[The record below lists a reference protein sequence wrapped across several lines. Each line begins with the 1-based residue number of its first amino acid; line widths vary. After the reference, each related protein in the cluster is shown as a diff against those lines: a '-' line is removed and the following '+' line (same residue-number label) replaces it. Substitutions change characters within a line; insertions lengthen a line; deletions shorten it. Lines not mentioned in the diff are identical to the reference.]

1 MAAVV
6 RPVQSVS
13 LRGPCS
19 PVDPTP
25 QWYGPDL
32 NPQVTALILVTM
44 EDDDGLGDDRPPP
57 PLLPPDDRIWRH
69 PSEVAAAPAAGHK
82 CPDPVAGT
90 GLWQVGLLAGSISA
104 LLTVGLVVVGGGFRE
119 RTVVGNTVPAV
130 ERVVAPAVATPVT
143 APGSPANAV
152 VDIAEH
158 MRPAIVQIR
167 VSGGDGPGS
176 GSGVV
181 FRSDGHVLTN
191 HHVVE
196 GARRITV
203 VMADGEEEGA
213 HLVGSDPETDI
224 AVVKVD
230 KTDVP
235 SAPLGSATS
244 LRVGQLAVAIGSP
257 LGLAGG
263 PSVSVG
269 VVSALGREIDAGDE
283 GPPLLDMIQTDAP
296 IAPGS
301 SGGAL
306 VDGTGAVIGV
316 TTAIAVSEVG
326 AEGLGFATPIDIARD
341 VAEQIIASGRAVHVW
356 LGVEGE
362 DVDPGMA
369 KQLGVPGGASIR
381 DVRPGSPA
389 SRAGIAERDVIVAV
403 DGVPVRSMGGL
414 KVQLRSHR
422 PGDVVT
428 LALQRGKETRSVKVK
443 LAERPLRP

>member
-1 MAAVV
+1 
-6 RPVQSVS
+6 
-13 LRGPCS
+13 
-19 PVDPTP
+19 
-25 QWYGPDL
+25 
-32 NPQVTALILVTM
+32 M
-44 EDDDGLGDDRPPP
+44 ELDDGLGDDRPPP

-69 PSEVAAAPAAGHK
+69 PSEVASAAARRGGRS
-82 CPDPVAGT
+82 DRVAGA

-104 LLTVGLVVVGGGFRE
+104 LLTVGLVVVGGGFRA
-119 RTVVGNTVPAV
+119 RTETRSAVPAV
-130 ERVVAPAVATPVT
+130 ERVVAPAAVTPVT
-143 APGSPANAV
+143 APSSPANAI
-152 VDIAEH
+152 VDIAEQ

-167 VSGGDGPGS
+167 VSGGEGPGS

-191 HHVVE
+191 HHVVD

-203 VMADGEEEGA
+203 VMADGEEESA
-213 HLVGSDPETDI
+213 RLVGSDEDTDI

-230 KTDVP
+230 RADLP
-235 SAPLGSATS
+235 SAPLGSASS
-244 LRVGQLAVAIGSP
+244 LKVGQLAVAIGSP

-269 VVSALGREIDAGDE
+269 VVSALGREIDSGDD

-306 VDGTGAVIGV
+306 VDGTGGVIGV

-326 AEGLGFATPIDIARD
+326 AEGLGFATPIDIARN
-341 VAEQIIASGRAVHVW
+341 VAEQIIAGGRAVHVW
-356 LGVEGE
+356 LGIEGE
-362 DVDPGMA
+362 DVDVGTA
-369 KQLGVPGGASIR
+369 KEMGVAGGAMIR

-389 SRAGIAERDVIVAV
+389 GKAGLAKRDVVVAV
-403 DGVPVRSMGGL
+403 DGVPVRSMGAL

-422 PGDVVT
+422 PGDEVT
-428 LALQRGKETRSVKVK
+428 LALQRGKEARSLRVK
-443 LAERPLRP
+443 LAERPARP

>member
-1 MAAVV
+1 
-6 RPVQSVS
+6 
-13 LRGPCS
+13 
-19 PVDPTP
+19 
-25 QWYGPDL
+25 
-32 NPQVTALILVTM
+32 M
-44 EDDDGLGDDRPPP
+44 ELDDGLGDDRPPP
-57 PLLPPDDRIWRH
+57 PLLPLDDRIWRH
-69 PSEVAAAPAAGHK
+69 PSEIAPPPGTRRTV
-82 CPDPVAGT
+82 PDRVAGA

-104 LLTVGLVVVGGGFRE
+104 LLTVGLVVVGGGFRV
-119 RTVVGNTVPAV
+119 RTVTPGAAPAV
-130 ERVVAPAVATPVT
+130 ERVVAPAAATPVT
-143 APGSPANAV
+143 APGSPANAI

-167 VSGGDGPGS
+167 VSGGEGPGS

-191 HHVVE
+191 HHVVD

-203 VMADGEEEGA
+203 VMANGEEESA
-213 HLVGSDPETDI
+213 RLVGSDPDTDV

-230 KTDVP
+230 KTDLA
-235 SAPLGSATS
+235 SAPLGSAAS

-257 LGLAGG
+257 LGLSGG

-269 VVSALGREIDAGDE
+269 VISAVGREIDAGGE

-306 VDGTGAVIGV
+306 VDGAGAVIGV

-362 DVDPGMA
+362 DVDPGTA
-369 KQLGVPGGASIR
+369 KEIGVAGGALIR
-381 DVRPGSPA
+381 DVRPDSPA
-389 SRAGIAERDVIVAV
+389 GRAGIAARDVIIAV
-403 DGVPVRSMGGL
+403 DGVPVRSMGAL

-422 PGDVVT
+422 PGDEVT
-428 LALQRGKETRSVKVK
+428 LALHRGNEARSLKVK
-443 LAERPLRP
+443 LAERPPRP

>member
-1 MAAVV
+1 
-6 RPVQSVS
+6 
-13 LRGPCS
+13 
-19 PVDPTP
+19 
-25 QWYGPDL
+25 
-32 NPQVTALILVTM
+32 M
-44 EDDDGLGDDRPPP
+44 ELDDGLGDDRPPT

-69 PSEVAAAPAAGHK
+69 PSEIAPPPGARRTVTNR
-82 CPDPVAGT
+82 VAGA

-104 LLTVGLVVVGGGFRE
+104 LLTVGLVVVGGGFRA
-119 RTVVGNTVPAV
+119 RTVTPGAAV
-130 ERVVAPAVATPVT
+130 ERVVAPAAATPVT
-143 APGSPANAV
+143 APGSPANAI

-158 MRPAIVQIR
+158 MRAAIVQIR
-167 VSGGDGPGS
+167 VAGGEGPGS

-191 HHVVE
+191 QHVVD

-203 VMADGEEEGA
+203 VMANGEEESA
-213 HLVGSDPETDI
+213 RLVGSDPDTDI

-230 KTDVP
+230 KTDLA
-235 SAPLGSATS
+235 SAPLGSAAS

-257 LGLAGG
+257 LGLSGG

-269 VVSALGREIDAGDE
+269 VISAVGREIDAGGE

-306 VDGTGAVIGV
+306 VDGAGAVIGV

-341 VAEQIIASGRAVHVW
+341 VAEQIITSGRAVHVW

-362 DVDPGMA
+362 DVDPGTA
-369 KQLGVPGGASIR
+369 KEIGVVGGALIR
-381 DVRPGSPA
+381 DVRPDSPA
-389 SRAGIAERDVIVAV
+389 GRAGIAARDVIIAV
-403 DGVPVRSMGGL
+403 DGVPVRSMGAL

-422 PGDVVT
+422 PGDEVT
-428 LALQRGKETRSVKVK
+428 LALHRGNEARSLKVK
-443 LAERPLRP
+443 LAERPPRP